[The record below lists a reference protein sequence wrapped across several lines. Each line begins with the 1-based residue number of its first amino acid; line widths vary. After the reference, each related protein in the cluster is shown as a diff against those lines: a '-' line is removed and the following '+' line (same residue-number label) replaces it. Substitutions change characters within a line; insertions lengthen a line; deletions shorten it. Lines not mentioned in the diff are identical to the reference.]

1 MFKIL
6 LLLIAGGL
14 LIGAYI
20 IRKGIGCL
28 FTIIAI
34 IIIGLIL
41 VPFIRNAVSDSPDDS
56 GSNTDSAV
64 EQESGDY
71 SQVYFDELADELAK
85 GVDSAKSKYLD
96 QKVII
101 VGSFDKMNSDEDAR
115 IEGVSEDSIVISD
128 NADDKT
134 ALLIVGHM
142 QTDEQRESFRQFS
155 EGDMVVA
162 KGTITDINESA
173 FFMDIDDIQ

>member
-6 LLLIAGGL
+6 LLIIAGGL

-34 IIIGLIL
+34 IIIGLIV
-41 VPFIRNAVSDSPDDS
+41 VPFIRGTVSDSPGDS

-64 EQESGDY
+64 EQENGAY
-71 SQVYFDELADELAK
+71 TQVYFDELAGEMAN

-96 QKVII
+96 QKVVL
-101 VGSFDKMNSDEDAR
+101 VGVFDKIDSDKN
-115 IEGVSEDSIVISD
+115 IVLSY
-128 NADDKT
+128 DDT
-134 ALLIVGHM
+134 DLLVVGRM
-142 QTDEQRESFRQFS
+142 QTDEQREKSGEFS
-155 EGDMVVA
+155 EGDTVIV
-162 KGTITDINESA
+162 KGTIADINESA
-173 FFMDIDDIQ
+173 FFMDIDDLE